1 MDDFDKIL
9 ITGAVTIL
17 GGFIIHAASQLF
29 LKLFVEPLQRYQQ
42 HKAEAVMLLSFYSNL
57 LQARLREEDDQEYR
71 ERFYNAQDEI
81 RSCMANLKASYYS
94 ISPRWLAIVLRAI
107 PKKDRFTQATKNLL
121 TLSFLGQLLTERDGH
136 SKNMDLAKLTVE
148 ILGAE
153 W

>member
-9 ITGAVTIL
+9 ITGVVTIL

-29 LKLFVEPLQRYQQ
+29 LKLFIEPLQRYRQ

-57 LQARLREEDDQEYR
+57 LQSRLREEDDQGYR
-71 ERFYNAQDEI
+71 DRYYRAQDEI
-81 RSCMANLKASYYS
+81 RTCMANIKASYYS
-94 ISPRWLAIVLRAI
+94 ISPRWLAIILGVI
-107 PKKDRFTQATKNLL
+107 PKKGRFKEATKNLL
-121 TLSFLGQLLTERDGH
+121 TLSFLGQLLTENDSH
-136 SKNMDLAKLTVE
+136 SKNMELARSTVE